1 MAEYN
6 NGRYYWIKLT
16 DRFLESDTVDYLMSQ
31 KDGSNYVVLYQ
42 MLCLKTVNQNGVL
55 ARKLGEI
62 IIPYDEEK
70 IVRDCKYFSIDTVRI
85 ALTLYKN
92 LGLIYEQEN
101 GVLRIAN
108 FERLIGSQTISAEKK
123 QIQRQGNKQLPLEI
137 ESGQRGGQ
145 EVDICPPD
153 IEKDKEIDIN
163 NIHTAR
169 AYASEEK
176 LTSFELNLNAFCKR
190 WSVTVDNYSPLIAE
204 LDFEKLNKAYSESTK
219 FLQVVPVARTISW
232 VIKNAVSIYAGKY
245 KDKKDES
252 GENKQTKGHWDEM
265 LENIGRIDKKGN

>member
-6 NGRYYWIKLT
+6 SGRYYWIKLT

-101 GVLRIAN
+101 GILRIAD

-123 QIQRQGNKQLPLEI
+123 QIQLENRRKKTALL
-137 ESGQRGGQ
+137 EGGQ
-145 EVDICPPD
+145 EGGTEVENFPPD
-153 IEKDKEIDIN
+153 IEIDKEIDIN
-163 NIHTAR
+163 NTHTAR
-169 AYASEEK
+169 TREGN
-176 LTSFELNLNAFCKR
+176 FEIQLNAFCKR
-190 WSVTVDNYSPLIAE
+190 WNVTVDNYSPLIAE
-204 LDFEKLNKAYSESTK
+204 LDFEKLNKAYEESTK
-219 FLQVVPVARTISW
+219 FLQVAPIARMITWI
-232 VIKNAVSIYAGKY
+232 IKNAASIYAGKY
-245 KDKKDES
+245 KDKPTTNSRQSAHEKSTDILRQLYEKEANN
-252 GENKQTKGHWDEM
+252 GDDTT
-265 LENIGRIDKKGN
+265 